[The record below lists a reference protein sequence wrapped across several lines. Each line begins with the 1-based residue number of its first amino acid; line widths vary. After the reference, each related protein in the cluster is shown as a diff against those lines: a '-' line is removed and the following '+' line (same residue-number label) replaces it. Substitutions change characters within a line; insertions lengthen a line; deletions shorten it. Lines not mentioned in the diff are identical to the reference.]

1 MLSTPSRT
9 LRAAA
14 ASLLV
19 AAPALAQFDP
29 HSPLAHANGAST
41 DAGLPYLDIRTDAEG
56 VPLAAHALAI
66 GAVRDAAT
74 REARAQELARLALR
88 VPGVKLEEDPFL
100 GTPRW
105 LASTQALLTG
115 PIQGDFRALDVLR
128 GFVAQSPALFE
139 AGPGEIERARI
150 VRDLRT
156 RHNGVTHLTL
166 QQQLGGVDLFGCEL
180 RASVTR
186 DGQLI
191 NVSSTMLPRPA
202 ADFAPSAL
210 ELGPEAALA
219 LAAADLGLGAASFV
233 ALDAPQ
239 GAALEQ
245 RWSSASLRGD
255 EPVTSQLV
263 YFPRTRGDLRSAW
276 ALVLPVPGVGHT
288 YDVIVDATDG
298 TILRR
303 EDRLHYFST
312 TQSITLRVYT
322 GDSPAPGT
330 PGNAT
335 PNGVQFPFVSRTLLT
350 VQPSDMAPWSPNGWI
365 DDGNNETLGNNVDA
379 HSDLDNNN
387 VADLPRPQGSPAR
400 TFDIAQDNTLAP
412 STYTQASIVNF
423 FYLANRYHD
432 RLYALGFDEASGN
445 FQTNNFGLG
454 GTGNDAVQAD
464 CQDGGGT
471 NNANFGTSGSDGS
484 SARCQMYVFTGPTP
498 DRDGSLDADV
508 VYHELTH
515 GTSIRLHG
523 GLSGTQ
529 PGGMGEGWSDF
540 VARCINSDASEDPDQ
555 VYTTGGY
562 VTYQLSAGFV
572 DNYYFGIRRFP
583 YSTDLNKN
591 PTTYADTDPNQQ
603 SYPANVPRSSVIGN
617 TANEVHNVGEIWC
630 NMLLECRA
638 NLIHSLGFAGNDVI
652 LQLVVDGMKL
662 SVGNPT
668 FLQARDAIL
677 QADLVDYGG
686 VHLGEL
692 WSGFAKRGCGFSA
705 TSPASST
712 TTGVVEAFDAPVIVI
727 FQYPNGTPTQLMPG
741 ATTSFPVNLSGQAG
755 TIPTPGTGQLS
766 YSVNGGAFQTV
777 SLLQGAP
784 NQYTAT
790 LPAGTCFDAVRYY
803 VTTQTNN
810 GAVTDPAGAPATTYS
825 ASVFTGVV
833 TSFSDSFETSQ
844 GWTIGAAGDTATTG
858 VWERADPEGTGA
870 QPEDDHTLAGVNCF
884 VTGAAAGTSLGAND
898 VDGGATTLISP
909 VIDLSASPTAQV
921 SYWRWYSNDQ
931 GGAPNADTFR
941 VDVSNNNGTT
951 WVNAETVGPA
961 GAGTSGGWVFHQFTV
976 SSFVTPTAQVRVRFV
991 AEDAGTGSLVEAAV
1005 DDFVVDRKVCNSSV
1019 TPYCFG
1025 DGSGAACPCANN
1037 GGAGRGC
1044 ANSTGQGGGLAGS
1057 GNPQVSSDTL
1067 VLTTSGTPASATVV
1081 FFQGNNQD
1089 NGGAGI
1095 ALFDGLRCTSGS
1107 VIRLGVK
1114 SSSGGSTSYPQFGD
1128 LPISVKGLV
1137 PAGGATRHYQAQYR
1151 DPASF
1156 CTADTSNFT
1165 NAVTAIW
1172 TP

>member
-1 MLSTPSRT
+1 MTSTRS

-14 ASLLV
+14 ASLVL
-19 AAPALAQFDP
+19 ASPLLAQFDP
-29 HSPLAHANGAST
+29 HSPLAQQLPGAA
-41 DAGLPYLDIRTDAEG
+41 DAGLPFLDARNDAEG
-56 VPLAAHALAI
+56 VPLPGQALAL
-66 GAVRDAAT
+66 AALRSPAMRAA
-74 REARAQELARLALR
+74 REQEFARLALR
-88 VPGVKLEEDPFL
+88 VPGLKLDEDPYL

-115 PIQGDFRALDVLR
+115 PITGDFRPLDVLR
-128 GFVAQSPALFE
+128 GFVEQSPALFE
-139 AGPGEIERARI
+139 ISSAELDRARI
-150 VRDLRT
+150 AREFRT

-180 RASVTR
+180 RANLTR
-186 DGQLI
+186 DGRLI
-191 NVSSTMLPRPA
+191 NISSTLLPRPA
-202 ADFAPSAL
+202 ADFVPSAL
-210 ELGPEAALA
+210 EIGPREAL
-219 LAAADLGLGAASFV
+219 LRAAAELGVAATDLAELDQPEGP
-233 ALDAPQ
+233 ALR
-239 GAALEQ
+239 Q
-245 RWSSASLRGD
+245 RWSSAALRAD
-255 EPVTSQLV
+255 EPTQSELV
-263 YFPRTRGDLRSAW
+263 YFPRTRGDLRTAW
-276 ALVLPVPGVGHT
+276 ALVLPVPGLGHT

-303 EDRLHYFST
+303 QDRLCYFSS
-312 TQSITLRVYT
+312 TQSITMRVYT
-322 GDSPAPGT
+322 SDSPAPGT
-330 PGNAT
+330 PGTDT
-335 PNGVQFPFVSRTLLT
+335 PNGTQFPFVARTLLT
-350 VQPSDMAPWSPNGWI
+350 VQPSDVTAYSPNGWI

-400 TFDIAQDNTLAP
+400 VFDFAQDNTLAP
-412 STYTQASIVNF
+412 STYTPAAIVQF

-432 RLYALGFDEASGN
+432 RLYALGFDEAASN

-454 GTGNDAVQAD
+454 GTGGDAVLAD

-471 NNANFGTSGSDGS
+471 NNANFGTSGTDGS
-484 SARCQMYVFTGPTP
+484 TGRCQMYVFTGTTP

-508 VYHELTH
+508 VLHELTH

-540 VARCINSDASEDPDQ
+540 FARCLNSDASEDPDL
-555 VYTTGGY
+555 VYTTGAY
-562 VTYQLSAGFV
+562 VTYLLSAGFA

-603 SYPANVPRSSVIGN
+603 SYPANVPRSPVIGN
-617 TANEVHNVGEIWC
+617 TANEVHNVGEVWC

-638 NLIHSLGFAGNDVI
+638 NLIHALGFAGNDVM
-652 LQLVVDGMKL
+652 LQLTVDGMKL

-686 VHLGEL
+686 AHLGAL
-692 WSGFAKRGCGFSA
+692 WSGFAKRGCGSSA

-712 TTGVVEAFDAPVIVI
+712 TTGVVEAFDVPVIVI
-727 FQYPNGTPTQLMPG
+727 WQYPSGTPTQLAP
-741 ATTSFPVNLSGQAG
+741 ATATSFQVDVSGLAG
-755 TIPTPGTGQLS
+755 TVPTPGTGQLS
-766 YSVNGGAFQTV
+766 YSLNGAAFQTV
-777 SLLQGAP
+777 NLVQGAA

-790 LPAGTCFDAVRYY
+790 LPAASCFDDLRYY
-803 VTTQTNN
+803 FTVQTNN
-810 GAVTDPAGAPATTYS
+810 GAVKDPPTAPAATYT

-833 TSFSDSFETSQ
+833 TSFADDFESNQ

-858 VWERADPEGTGA
+858 VWERADPEATSA
-870 QPEDDHTLAGVNCF
+870 QSGDDHTAAGTLCF
-884 VTGAAAGTSLGAND
+884 VTGAAAGTGVGSFD
-898 VDGGATTLISP
+898 IDGGATTLISP
-909 VIDLSASPTAQV
+909 VIDLSSSPTALV

-931 GGAPNADTFR
+931 GAAPNADTFR
-941 VDVSNNNGTT
+941 VDISNNNGST

-961 GAGTSGGWVFHQFTV
+961 GAGTSGGWIFHQFSV
-976 SSFVTPTAQVRVRFV
+976 ASFVTPTAQVRVRFV
-991 AEDAGTGSLVEAAV
+991 AEDVGSGSVVEAAI
-1005 DDFVVDRKVCNSSV
+1005 DDFVVDRRICNSAV

-1057 GNPQVSSDTL
+1057 GNPQISSDTL

-1089 NGGAGI
+1089 NGGLGV

-1107 VIRLGVK
+1107 VVRLGVK
-1114 SSSGGSTSYPQFGD
+1114 PSSGGSTSYPQLGD

-1151 DPASF
+1151 DPAAF
-1156 CTADTSNFT
+1156 CSADTSNFT
-1165 NAVTAIW
+1165 NALTAVW